1 MRAEQRGSI
10 SSVLKNDPVF
20 LIKKRPNFQK
30 LLYHPLNLF
39 RRSPPGHFSMRPRCG
54 IP

>member
-30 LLYHPLNLF
+30 LLYHPFKLIPKVTTRPLF
-39 RRSPPGHFSMRPRCG
+39 DAASMR